1 MNDNRETYWND
12 IPVGKE
18 NATNYEKLCQMWDM
32 NERNVRRTLHDLS
45 SFDNGDDYILIRS
58 GSGKGFYRTDD
69 RDEIAA
75 YKRECLNKG
84 RSIFAPI
91 RKINRVLSA
100 NCNQFTL
107 TNNMRVMR
115 EAAGMRQKDVCERM
129 QERGFFYMD
138 VPTLSKMENGVC
150 LPTGAQ
156 LAYFAEIYACAPSDI
171 IPAELYSQPD
181 YAS

>member
-18 NATNYEKLCQMWDM
+18 NALYYEDLCYMWGM
-32 NERNVRRTLHDLS
+32 TERNVRHTLHDLS
-45 SFDNGDDYILIRS
+45 LYDNGDDYILIRS
-58 GSGKGFYRTDD
+58 AGGKGFYRTDD
-69 RDEIAA
+69 TEEIAA

-91 RKINRVLSA
+91 RKINRVLNA
-100 NCNQFTL
+100 NGNQFTL
-107 TNNMRVMR
+107 SNNMRVIR
-115 EAAGMRQKDVCERM
+115 ESAGMRQKDVCERM

-156 LAYFAEIYACAPSDI
+156 LVYLAEIYACEPSDI
-171 IPAELYSQPD
+171 IPAELYS
-181 YAS
+181 